1 LGTTVRT
8 IRESDHEKVASVVN
22 EWWGGRD
29 MAWLLPRLFFRHFG
43 DTSFAVEEDGELIA
57 FHTAIGFSLKE
68 SDTEIDGVPVYRNY
82 DGPDRDRV
90 VFEKMLCS

>member
-1 LGTTVRT
+1 
-8 IRESDHEKVASVVN
+8 
-22 EWWGGRD
+22 

-68 SDTEIDGVPVYRNY
+68 SDTEIDGVPVHRRY

-90 VFEKMLCS
+90 VFEKMLCSLGPKARECRLGWTLAEINPRLEN